1 MDVLLWR
8 CVLGLLC
15 TPAVLTWTVSQSP
28 SAVSLMKVNSS
39 AEILCS
45 TSLPDPTGLY
55 LMGRFHDNRD
65 VLYLSIADRAVG
77 KITIH
82 NGFRGRVTVQPD
94 QDQEVKRCCEF
105 TLRLSQLGVEDTDSY
120 YCSWRYYDTKRK
132 VLVQRHSNGTI
143 IIVRE
148 RDPEKGCGGSQT
160 IMELILIVLSWTA
173 FIVIFFLFIGALMWR
188 CTRTKKHYTPAR
200 DNRRHHHHH
209 HQHVCPQHRPNAD
222 PQFIHPS
229 SSPGHVDFKG
239 IL

>member
-65 VLYLSIADRAVG
+65 VLYLSIADRAV
-77 KITIH
+77 
-82 NGFRGRVTVQPD
+82 
-94 QDQEVKRCCEF
+94 
-105 TLRLSQLGVEDTDSY
+105 
-120 YCSWRYYDTKRK
+120 
-132 VLVQRHSNGTI
+132 
-143 IIVRE
+143 E
-148 RDPEKGCGGSQT
+148 RDPEKGCGGGQT

-173 FIVIFFLFIGALMWR
+173 FIVILFLLIGALVWR

-209 HQHVCPQHRPNAD
+209 HQHVCPQHRPTAD

-229 SSPGHVDFKG
+229 SSPDHVDFKG